1 MATRDEIREL
11 VARVKSGLKI
21 SKVIAVRSV
30 KGRLGDTQAGF
41 TAEFSITDDEG
52 GKPMTLRE
60 AVVANCLL
68 AREADLAAYRN
79 AVAGGN
85 ISPEQGADA
94 VSAVKTGY
102 AKLLVEAINEVE
114 GQDR

>member
-1 MATRDEIREL
+1 MATKDEIREL
-11 VARVKSGLKI
+11 VLRVKAGLRVT
-21 SKVIAVRSV
+21 KVIATRSV
-30 KGRLGDTQAGF
+30 KGRLGDSQAGF
-41 TAEFSITDDEG
+41 TAEFSLTDDDG
-52 GKPMTLRE
+52 GKPMTLKE

-68 AREADLAAYRN
+68 AREADLAAFRN

-94 VSAVKTGY
+94 ISAAKAGY

-114 GQDR
+114 GQDK

>member
-1 MATRDEIREL
+1 MTKDEIREL
-11 VARVKSGLKI
+11 VARVKSGLRI
-21 SKVIAVRSV
+21 TKVIAVRSV
-30 KGRLGDTQAGF
+30 RGRLGDSQAGF
-41 TAEFSITDDEG
+41 TAEFSLTEDDS
-52 GKPMTLRE
+52 GKPMTLKE

-94 VSAVKTGY
+94 VSAVKAGY

-114 GQDR
+114 GQER